1 MYVFLEAS
9 NEPLLKLGLG
19 STSVY
24 VDLKCFSGGHK
35 KLKPSSECFEIS
47 TKEVKHFEVYSALL
61 PNGSISSIK
70 TLSPSHCPPSISFFP
85 FISSVLLRT
94 IPLTFCSPSVSFFP
108 FLSLHPPPIFL
119 TGSHYEVLTD
129 LELTENLPAF
139 AF

>member
-1 MYVFLEAS
+1 MFLVAS

-24 VDLKCFSGGHK
+24 VYLKCFSGGHK
-35 KLKPSSECFEIS
+35 KLKPNSECFEIS
-47 TKEVKHFEVYSALL
+47 TKEMKHFEVYSALL

-70 TLSPSHCPPSISFFP
+70 TLSLSHCPPSISFFP
-85 FISSVLLRT
+85 FISPVLLRT
-94 IPLTFCSPSVSFFP
+94 IPLTFRPPSVSFFP
-108 FLSLHPPPIFL
+108 FLSFHTPPPHFL
-119 TGSHYEVLTD
+119 TGSHYGVLAG